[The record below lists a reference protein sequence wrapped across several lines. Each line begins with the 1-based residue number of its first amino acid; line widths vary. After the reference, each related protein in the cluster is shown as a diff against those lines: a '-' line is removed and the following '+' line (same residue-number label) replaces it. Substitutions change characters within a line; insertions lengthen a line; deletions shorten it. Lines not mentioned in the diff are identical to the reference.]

1 MLTLHLNK
9 NEPDQSI
16 EKLARVVL
24 HTYNSYRLLIICGLF
39 LFTSV
44 QSNLLLG
51 SPPNKVY
58 QVMTDGYLLFAIS
71 MIGVTL
77 WHRFSAY
84 TLTVIGVMIDL
95 SMLSILMYFNH
106 SMTEVFIIL
115 INSIIAIG
123 SIVTA
128 GLLPLLF
135 AAIASLATLFLKSG
149 LAKNQWQ
156 WTNLAAAGLYSISY
170 FATAILAFS
179 LSVRIRASEILAKE
193 KQQEILSLEYL
204 SQMIISQMD
213 IGVIIL
219 DETQKIIFI
228 NPSALR
234 LVDWK
239 QARDPIDIVQY
250 SSVLSDVYFSQ
261 ALGQHEDQFS
271 FTVEALYLSIRVIL
285 LSQWQKKP
293 TYAILFLED
302 SRKSYQK
309 AQELKLA
316 SLGRLTASV
325 AHEIRNPLNAIAQ
338 AAQLLS
344 EKEFNDSQEETLVNI
359 IDRQTHRIDG
369 IVKNILH
376 LPGERK
382 AKPGIIELETWMSL
396 FLKELK
402 STMPLDAEI
411 ECFFEKKGLT
421 IFFDQEHL
429 RQVLFNLC
437 DNAGYFS
444 QQKLGYVKLNIYI
457 SSKEAQNS
465 CDIRVE
471 DYGPGIKKNQQKYL
485 FEPFFTTKDKGTG
498 LGLYITLQLCQAN
511 YATLTYENSQKA
523 GACFVITARMRET
536 AL

>member
-1 MLTLHLNK
+1 M
-9 NEPDQSI
+9 
-16 EKLARVVL
+16 
-24 HTYNSYRLLIICGLF
+24 
-39 LFTSV
+39 
-44 QSNLLLG
+44 
-51 SPPNKVY
+51 
-58 QVMTDGYLLFAIS
+58 
-71 MIGVTL
+71 
-77 WHRFSAY
+77 
-84 TLTVIGVMIDL
+84 
-95 SMLSILMYFNH
+95 
-106 SMTEVFIIL
+106 
-115 INSIIAIG
+115 
-123 SIVTA
+123 
-128 GLLPLLF
+128 
-135 AAIASLATLFLKSG
+135 
-149 LAKNQWQ
+149 
-156 WTNLAAAGLYSISY
+156 
-170 FATAILAFS
+170 
-179 LSVRIRASEILAKE
+179 
-193 KQQEILSLEYL
+193 
-204 SQMIISQMD
+204 
-213 IGVIIL
+213 
-219 DETQKIIFI
+219 
-228 NPSALR
+228 
-234 LVDWK
+234 
-239 QARDPIDIVQY
+239 
-250 SSVLSDVYFSQ
+250 
-261 ALGQHEDQFS
+261 
-271 FTVEALYLSIRVIL
+271 
-285 LSQWQKKP
+285 
-293 TYAILFLED
+293 FLED